1 MDYQNTPITGYEEA
15 LRRVE
20 SQKDIMIPE
29 ARRREGKAEG
39 IVDELDRLINNITY
53 ELPELLERASSLPD
67 GTPVF
72 MSRAFKVFDAHR
84 KEVAAELLGAIIW
97 KDNAPTYE
105 EYVFAQERAHPVNTK
120 PAKAKRAEKSI
131 RRGPMTLQEYLR
143 RVVAIQNL
151 ESRSAQLKLYRSE
164 ILPYI
169 RRRLT
174 DEMNP
179 PSIEEMEIYTAMLN
193 SRRMREVVGKAVPHA

>member
-1 MDYQNTPITGYEEA
+1 MDYQNTPVTGYEDA

-29 ARRREGKAEG
+29 AKRREGKADD
-39 IVDELDRLINNITY
+39 IIDELDRLTHNITY
-53 ELPELLERASSLPD
+53 EMPALLKRASRLPD

-72 MSRAFKVFDAHR
+72 MTRAFKVFDADR
-84 KEVAAELLGAIIW
+84 KEVAAHLLRDIIW

-105 EYVFAQERAHPVNTK
+105 EYVLAQERAVPANTR
-120 PAKAKRAEKSI
+120 PAKTERTKKSSP
-131 RRGPMTLQEYLR
+131 RGPMTLEEYLS
-143 RVVAIQNL
+143 RVVYIQNL
-151 ESRSAQLKLYRSE
+151 ESRLAQVKAYKRE

-193 SRRMREVVGKAVPHA
+193 SPRMREVVGKAFADA